1 VAGFGSAPFFG
12 GGGSGRGG
20 SASGL
25 GSALGT
31 TSGNEPATPTRVA
44 MSEHSSPLALLGI
57 GLSAVLAAA
66 AMRARSARHGLLPL
80 R

>member
-1 VAGFGSAPFFG
+1 
-12 GGGSGRGG
+12 
-20 SASGL
+20 
-25 GSALGT
+25 
-31 TSGNEPATPTRVA
+31 